1 MLRGMQEQEF
11 PKAYVAADHEA
22 ERYAAWEAAGC
33 FAPSGE
39 GEPFTVVLPPP
50 NANGN
55 LHLGHALEVAMTDSL
70 VRFQRMRGRRVLWVP
85 GADHAGIETQVV
97 FEKQLEKEGLSRF
110 GMDREEFYQRTWNF
124 TQHNRGN
131 MEDQLRKLGASLDW
145 GANRFTLDDSVV
157 EQVYETFRKLRADG
171 LIYRGER
178 IVNYSTKYRTAYSDL
193 EVDYEERTD
202 TLYTIQY
209 GPLQIATVR
218 PEVQF
223 ADVAVAVHPED
234 SRYTELVGTEIEV
247 LMADGK
253 TRSLRVIADAFAK
266 PEFGTGALKVSPG
279 HDPNDYEMAQR
290 HSLPVVS
297 VVDFAG
303 RLTKECGEFAGMKVA
318 EARPKVAE
326 KLREL
331 GLLVKEEP
339 YTHSVAVDYKGR
351 QPIEPM
357 VMPQWFVKV
366 EPLAKRAIAAIESG
380 EVTFTPD
387 GYKTILLN
395 WLAGLRDW
403 NISRQIAWGIPIAG
417 ADPADPEVAGD
428 PDTFDTWFSSGQ
440 WPYVTLES
448 IGVRRSHYPTNVM
461 VTGRDLVFLW
471 VTRMLLL
478 GLYTQGSVPFRHVFF
493 HGMLLDK
500 QGKKMSKSK
509 GNVISPLELTEKYGT
524 DAVRFGLLIGV
535 SAAGD
540 IPLPEEKIV
549 GGRNFANKLWN
560 VGRFIA
566 MQSEEGLG
574 EPVAETEL
582 DREAVTLRDQLAREV
597 ADHLEHFRFSLAAQA
612 VHEFAWSFVADR
624 YVEDIKANPSPN
636 RRALLREIYRDT
648 LKLAHPL
655 LPFVTSAVWDRMGYE
670 GELML
675 QPWPNA

>member
-1 MLRGMQEQEF
+1 MQEQEF
-11 PKAYVAADHEA
+11 PKAFVAADHESQ
-22 ERYAAWEAAGC
+22 RYAAWEAAGC
-33 FAPSGE
+33 FRPQGE
-39 GEPFTVVLPPP
+39 GEAFTVVLPPP

-70 VRFQRMRGRRVLWVP
+70 VRFQRMQGKRVLWVP

-110 GMDREEFYQRTWNF
+110 GMDREEFYQRTWDF

-145 GANRFTLDDSVV
+145 SANRFTLDDSVV
-157 EQVYETFRKLRADG
+157 EQVYATFRKLRADG
-171 LIYRGER
+171 LVYRGER

-209 GPLQIATVR
+209 GPIQIATVR

-223 ADVAVAVHPED
+223 ADVAIAVHPED
-234 SRYTELVGTEIEV
+234 SRYAEFVGQEVDV

-253 TRSLRVIADAFAK
+253 TRKLQVIADAFAK

-279 HDPNDYEMAQR
+279 HDPNDFEMAHR
-290 HSLPVVS
+290 HGLPVVG

-303 RLTKECGEFAGMKVA
+303 RLTEACGEFAGMKVA
-318 EARPKVAE
+318 EARPKVADR
-326 KLREL
+326 LREL

-366 EPLAKRAIAAIESG
+366 EPLAQRAIAAIEAG
-380 EVTFTPD
+380 EVSFTPE
-387 GYKTILLN
+387 GYRTILLN
-395 WLAGLRDW
+395 WLKGLRDW

-417 ADPADPEVAGD
+417 ADPTDPEVSGD

-440 WPYVTLES
+440 WPYVTLEA
-448 IGVRRSHYPTNVM
+448 VDAKADHYPTDVM

-478 GLYTQGSVPFRHVFF
+478 GLYTQDDVPFKHVFF

-509 GNVISPLELTEKYGT
+509 GNVVSPLELAEKYGT
-524 DAVRFGLLIGV
+524 DATRFGLLVGA

-560 VGRFIA
+560 VGRFIT

-574 EPVAETEL
+574 DAVAETEL
-582 DREAVTLRDQLAREV
+582 DHEALRLRDQLASEV
-597 ADHLEHFRFSLAAQA
+597 AEHFQNFRFSLAAQA
-612 VHEFAWSFVADR
+612 VHEFAWGFVADR
-624 YVEDIKANPSPN
+624 YVEDVKTNPSPN
-636 RRALLREIYRDT
+636 RRALLRALYADVLTIT
-648 LKLAHPL
+648 HPIM
-655 LPFVTSAVWDRMGYE
+655 PFVTSALWERMGYQ

-675 QPWPNA
+675 QSWPKP